1 MAINL
6 EDMLSFGVFLAICI
20 LAGSAGAIFKPDS
33 WYCSIKKPRWCPPDW
48 LFPLAWSCLYLTIAM
63 AGWLVWRVAGFSGAE
78 IAFTVYGLHMILNFA
93 WSPIFFGLR
102 RIDWAFFEIIL
113 FWLTLVATIFLFY
126 GIKPTAAYLLMPYL
140 VWATFAGALN
150 FAVWQLNKGNLS
162 KPPPAN

>member
-1 MAINL
+1 
-6 EDMLSFGVFLAICI
+6 
-20 LAGSAGAIFKPDS
+20 
-33 WYCSIKKPRWCPPDW
+33 
-48 LFPLAWSCLYLTIAM
+48 M

-126 GIKPTAAYLLMPYL
+126 GINPTAAYLLLPYL

-150 FAVWQLNKGNLS
+150 FAVWQLNKGTLS
-162 KPPPAN
+162 KTPSVN